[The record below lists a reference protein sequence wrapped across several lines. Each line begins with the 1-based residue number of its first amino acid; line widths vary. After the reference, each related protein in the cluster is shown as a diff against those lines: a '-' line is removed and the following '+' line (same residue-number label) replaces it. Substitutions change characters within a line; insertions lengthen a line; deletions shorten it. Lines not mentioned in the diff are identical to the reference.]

1 MSEQPTQPLL
11 PDPPEGSPEALS
23 LPAAPLSGDT
33 PPGVSPSGVS
43 PSGSLRS
50 WLRADSLQ
58 QFSKAIYRVGIFT
71 ASLALFI
78 FALILLKEGARQ
90 LGPLVRDTLE
100 VNNSINALGFG
111 WLFAYAVMSGSPV
124 ATITLT
130 LLDVQTLTPPEAFA
144 MITGSRLGASFIVL
158 FIGFIYWLRGGE
170 RKASMSTGLL
180 SLLVTQSTYLPALV
194 LGLYILK
201 WGWLDNWQV
210 ANAVQFTSFI
220 DGIFEPLI
228 TLLIAW
234 VPRWV
239 IFGLGFAV
247 LMVSF
252 SLMDRALP
260 KVHLEESRFRGMA
273 RILYRPIFT
282 FLLGAAI
289 TTVTMSVSLSLS
301 ILVPLSMRGYVR
313 RENIIPYVMGA
324 NITTFIDTLM
334 AAVLLGN
341 PSAFS
346 VVLVNMFTIALVSLV
361 IIFFF
366 FRSYERLILGLANR
380 LLTHRKWLAAYMF
393 VIFAVPI
400 LLMFF

>member
-1 MSEQPTQPLL
+1 L
-11 PDPPEGSPEALS
+11 PDPSENNSEALS
-23 LPAAPLSGDT
+23 LPSGI
-33 PPGVSPSGVS
+33 SPSGIS
-43 PSGSLRS
+43 PSGSIS
-50 WLRADSLQ
+50 DWLRAASVRQLLGVSYRFGMFAISLG
-58 QFSKAIYRVGIFT
+58 F
-71 ASLALFI
+71 FI

-90 LGPLVRDTLE
+90 LGPLVRNVLD

-130 LLDVQTLTPPEAFA
+130 LLDVQTLTRPEAFA

-180 SLLVTQSTYLPALV
+180 SLLVTQSTYLPALA
-194 LGLYILK
+194 LGSYILK
-201 WGWLDNWQV
+201 WGWLDSWQV
-210 ANAVQFTSFI
+210 ASAVQFTSFI
-220 DGIFEPLI
+220 DAIFDPVI

-289 TTVTMSVSLSLS
+289 TTLTMSVSLSLS

-313 RENIIPYVMGA
+313 RENVIPYVMGA

-341 PSAFS
+341 PAAFS
-346 VVLVNMFTIALVSLV
+346 VVLVSMLTIAVISLV
-361 IIFFF
+361 IILFF
-366 FRSYERLILGLANR
+366 FRSYERLILGVANR
-380 LLTHRKWLAAYMF
+380 LLSHRKWLAAYMF

>member
-1 MSEQPTQPLL
+1 MSERPTQPHL
-11 PDPPEGSPEALS
+11 PDLPEGSPDALL
-23 LPAAPLSGDT
+23 LPDSV
-33 PPGVSPSGVS
+33 PPGSVPPGSVAPGSVPPGRVSN
-43 PSGSLRS
+43 
-50 WLRADSLQ
+50 WLRAVSLQ
-58 QFSKAIYRVGIFT
+58 QLSKVFYRVGIFT

-90 LGPLVRDTLE
+90 LGPLVRNTLE

-130 LLDVQTLTPPEAFA
+130 LLDVQTLNRPEAFA

-180 SLLVTQSTYLPALV
+180 SLLVTQSTYLPALI
-194 LGLYILK
+194 LGYYILE

-210 ANAVQFTSFI
+210 AHAVQFTSFI
-220 DGIFEPLI
+220 DGIFDPVISMLI
-228 TLLIAW
+228 VW

-252 SLMDRALP
+252 SLMDRSLP

-289 TTVTMSVSLSLS
+289 TTLTMSVSLSLS

-313 RENIIPYVMGA
+313 RENVIPYVMGA

-341 PSAFS
+341 PAAFS
-346 VVLVNMFTIALVSLV
+346 VVLVSMFTIALVSLV
-361 IIFFF
+361 VILFF
-366 FRSYERLILGLANR
+366 FRSYERLILGVANR
-380 LLTHRKWLAAYMF
+380 LLTHRKWLAVYMF